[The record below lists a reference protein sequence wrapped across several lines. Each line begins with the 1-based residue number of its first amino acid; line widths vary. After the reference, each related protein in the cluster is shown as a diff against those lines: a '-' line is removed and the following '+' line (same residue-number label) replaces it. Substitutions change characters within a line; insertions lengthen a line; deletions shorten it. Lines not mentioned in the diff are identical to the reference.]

1 MNGKMTIL
9 GLAPWALFAILTE
22 RMGASA
28 VGIAALLACVSSL
41 ALAFVG
47 RSTSVARGNGGIK
60 IIDAAGIVTFGIIA
74 VLGFLGNSSLND
86 ALADFGRGGATFVL
100 AAVMAVSVVT
110 VPFTEQYA
118 RDSVD
123 PQYWGTPR
131 FHEKNKSI
139 SAMWAGV
146 VFAMA
151 VCHVIAGALAS
162 STEMTN
168 NHPGNLLLNW
178 VVPIALIV
186 WAVKRTGRIAGD
198 HSATPNSATP
208 QAT

>member
-1 MNGKMTIL
+1 MNGKMMIL

-22 RMGASA
+22 RIGADA
-28 VGIAALLACVSSL
+28 VGVAALLACLSSL
-41 ALAFVG
+41 GLALYDRRKSA
-47 RSTSVARGNGGIK
+47 SGIK
-60 IIDAAGIVTFGIIA
+60 IIDSAGIILFGIIA
-74 VLGFLGNSSLND
+74 VLGFLGNDGLDQS
-86 ALADFGRGGATFVL
+86 LADFGRGGATFVL

-123 PQYWGTPR
+123 PQYWGSPQFR
-131 FHEKNKSI
+131 AKNKTI

-151 VCHVIAGALAS
+151 LCHVIAGSLAS
-162 STEMTN
+162 ATEMTN

-178 VVPIALIV
+178 VIPIALIV
-186 WAVKRTGRIAGD
+186 WAIKRTGRIAGD
-198 HSATPNSATP
+198 HSAAPTGAVT
-208 QAT
+208 QD

>member
-1 MNGKMTIL
+1 MHGKMMIL

-47 RSTSVARGNGGIK
+47 RSTSVSRGNGGIK
-60 IIDAAGIVTFGIIA
+60 IIDAAGVVTFGIIA